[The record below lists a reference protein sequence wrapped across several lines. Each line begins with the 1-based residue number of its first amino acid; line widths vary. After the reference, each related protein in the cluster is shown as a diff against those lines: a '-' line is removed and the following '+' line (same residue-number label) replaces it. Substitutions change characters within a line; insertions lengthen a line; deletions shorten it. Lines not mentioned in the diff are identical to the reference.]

1 MALAAKLERRLLH
14 GDRQPAESGYTLAD
28 GGSSDRTGTRQD
40 QEALVA
46 PVQLWPMKIGVVSDT
61 HGLLRPE
68 VIPALVGVEHIL
80 HLGDVGDPEILKSLE
95 TVAPVTAIRGNV
107 DRSGPCSRLP
117 ATEVVLLEGRYIYM
131 LHDVHTLHLDP
142 AAAKFAAVLYGH
154 SHQPGLRRHKGV
166 LYFNPGS
173 CGPRRFELP
182 VTIGT
187 MTIEKDADPIAEIVH
202 LDCA

>member
-1 MALAAKLERRLLH
+1 
-14 GDRQPAESGYTLAD
+14 
-28 GGSSDRTGTRQD
+28 
-40 QEALVA
+40 
-46 PVQLWPMKIGVVSDT
+46 MKIGVVSDT

-68 VIPALVGVEHIL
+68 VIPALAGVEHIL

-95 TVAPVTAIRGNV
+95 EVAPVTAIRGNV
-107 DRSGPCSRLP
+107 DRSGPSSRLP
-117 ATEVVLLEGRYIYM
+117 ATEVVLLEGQYIYM

-142 AAAKFAAVLYGH
+142 ATAKFAAVLYGH
-154 SHQPGLRRHKGV
+154 SHKPSIRRHKGV

-182 VTIGT
+182 VTIG
-187 MTIEKDADPIAEIVH
+187 MMAIVKDADPVAEIVH